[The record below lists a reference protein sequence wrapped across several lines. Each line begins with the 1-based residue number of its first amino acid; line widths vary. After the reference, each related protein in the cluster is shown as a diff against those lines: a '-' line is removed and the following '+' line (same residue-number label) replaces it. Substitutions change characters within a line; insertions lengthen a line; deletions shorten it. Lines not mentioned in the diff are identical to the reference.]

1 VEDWAGKALLAVL
14 AGILAVDRIAFF
26 QSMLSR
32 PLPAAALAGLLVGQ
46 PQTGLFCGIFLEAV
60 WLTRHPVGGAIP
72 PDETLTAL
80 AAVAAACAAP
90 QGWKPEA
97 AAALGV
103 IVGLPY
109 GYLGRALD
117 LRVRKANGVL
127 LLRVRAEVA
136 VGNRGAVGRAQR
148 LGALRF
154 FGMGI
159 LGGAAAVLVAPP
171 VAGLLVSAAP
181 MPMQAGMEIFAVIL
195 PVIGAG
201 ALLSGIAG
209 WGPRAALGLGALGG
223 WLSGS
228 AFLPLKGRR

>member
-1 VEDWAGKALLAVL
+1 MEDWAGKALLALL
-14 AGILAVDRIAFF
+14 AGILSVDRIAFL

-32 PLPAAALAGLLVGQ
+32 PLPAAALAGILVGH
-46 PQTGLFCGIFLEAV
+46 PQAGLFCGIFLETV
-60 WLTRHPVGGAIP
+60 WLTRHPVGGSIP

-90 QGWKPEA
+90 PGWNPAA

-117 LRVRKANGVL
+117 MRVRKANGVL
-127 LLRVRAEVA
+127 VSKVRAEVA
-136 VGNRGAVGRAQR
+136 AGNRGAVAKAQR

-154 FGMGI
+154 FGMGL

-171 VAGLLVSAAP
+171 VADLLVSAAP
-181 MPMQAGMEIFAVIL
+181 GPMQAGMEIFSVVL

-201 ALLSGIAG
+201 ALLSGISG
-209 WGPRAALGLGALGG
+209 WGARAALGLGALGG

-228 AFLPLKGRR
+228 AFMPLKGRR